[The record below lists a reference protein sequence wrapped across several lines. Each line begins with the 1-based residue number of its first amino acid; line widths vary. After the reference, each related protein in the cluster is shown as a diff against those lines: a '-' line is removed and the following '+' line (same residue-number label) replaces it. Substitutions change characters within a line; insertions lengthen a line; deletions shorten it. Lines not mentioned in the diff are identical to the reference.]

1 MKKSQ
6 YWGVENTLVSNV
18 DIKHAKSI
26 VSRSMTNNL
35 SSEDMEL
42 LKEYAVPGDEYVDVA
57 KKYLAKLI
65 QCKENPYAFLLS
77 NGLMFEVHDSFS
89 AIPNCFIRTSL
100 FAPRKRKKRD
110 IFNKFQ
116 LEQFGDWSVFY
127 SGVEL
132 EQSDLDVLLMIT
144 KVFSKASAQGLV
156 EKISSEK
163 WKVEYSRIQFCRN
176 SFLMSLKRSGGGSN
190 YKWLE
195 ASLYR
200 LTGDIEIR
208 YQDIIKI
215 TGHIIGKL
223 FIDEVTNKMIVDI
236 NQEYCSLFSNN
247 QFTLIDMS
255 QRLLLKRSFA
265 KWLHCFIS
273 SHTNKEVL
281 TYSAGKLMRYSG
293 CKSKISSSFAF
304 TARVAH

>member
-6 YWGVENTLVSNV
+6 YWGDENTLVSNV

-200 LTGDIEIR
+200 LTGDI
-208 YQDIIKI
+208 
-215 TGHIIGKL
+215 
-223 FIDEVTNKMIVDI
+223 
-236 NQEYCSLFSNN
+236 
-247 QFTLIDMS
+247 
-255 QRLLLKRSFA
+255 
-265 KWLHCFIS
+265 
-273 SHTNKEVL
+273 
-281 TYSAGKLMRYSG
+281 
-293 CKSKISSSFAF
+293 
-304 TARVAH
+304 